1 MFQEKGAQQAL
12 FSYRQTGPA
21 GNKKGEK
28 MEILKFRKG
37 DIIFEEGDLEDWMY
51 EIREG
56 MAGIYAAYG
65 TPAEKELTALEEG
78 AFLGELGLI
87 TGNERTASVA
97 ALESTTLLK
106 ITRDDLEEYFAKN
119 PDKILRV
126 MKQMAERLRD
136 LTDDY
141 MEACRTISEMDHYD
155 ADADEEEQI
164 PGLVERI
171 ARFTAIFKKHK

>member
-1 MFQEKGAQQAL
+1 MQKNARPLGYPAIDYSRGGSGGMRQRATGRPPSPEPNAALTVISPSPSRRMTAVARPPKRRCPAASVNGTCSQASPL
-12 FSYRQTGPA
+12 PTPRILPGPSTENA
-21 GNKKGEK
+21 
-28 MEILKFRKG
+28 
-37 DIIFEEGDLEDWMY
+37 
-51 EIREG
+51 
-56 MAGIYAAYG
+56 
-65 TPAEKELTALEEG
+65 
-78 AFLGELGLI
+78 
-87 TGNERTASVA
+87 TASVA
-97 ALESTTLLK
+97 ALENTTLLK
-106 ITRDDLEEYFAKN
+106 ITRDDLEEYFTKN

-141 MEACRTISEMDHYD
+141 MEACRTISEMDRCD

>member
-1 MFQEKGAQQAL
+1 
-12 FSYRQTGPA
+12 
-21 GNKKGEK
+21 
-28 MEILKFRKG
+28 METLKFRKG
-37 DIIFEEGDLEDWMY
+37 DMIFEEGDLEDWMY

-56 MAGIYAAYG
+56 MVGIYAGYG

-87 TGNERTASVA
+87 TGNERSASVA
-97 ALESTTLLK
+97 ALENTTLLK
-106 ITRDDLEEYFAKN
+106 ITRDDLEEYFTKN

-141 MEACRTISEMDHYD
+141 MEACRTISEMDRYD

-171 ARFTAIFKKHK
+171 ARFTEIFKKNR